1 MRSALSVG
9 SSSAACLPQPTK
21 LLESPQQQKENVM
34 IQLRSR
40 IRTFALAALAI
51 LCLLT
56 PSLAR
61 AADDDADT
69 LRITASGDVL
79 KELLDSPSGISH
91 DLLNKAYCVI
101 ILPSVKKGGFIVA
114 AHYGRGIM
122 TCRSGDDFSGSWS
135 APIMMQSS
143 GGSVG
148 FQIGGE
154 ATDFVV
160 LVMNDQGARAVM
172 NGKAK
177 LGSDASVAAG
187 PVGRTAEASTNA
199 SMNAEMLSYSRSQGV
214 FAGISL
220 SGTSLGPDSN
230 SNEKIYG
237 KPITGPEIFHGSVQA
252 PSAASNLLSTLA
264 STSPARVK

>member
-1 MRSALSVG
+1 M
-9 SSSAACLPQPTK
+9 
-21 LLESPQQQKENVM
+21 LESKIQKMCCLLV
-34 IQLRSR
+34 
-40 IRTFALAALAI
+40 AG
-51 LCLLT
+51 LCLTTL
-56 PSLAR
+56 LAR
-61 AADDDADT
+61 ADEPSERVTRAAQVFRELANAD
-69 LRITASGDVL
+69 SGL
-79 KELLDSPSGISH
+79 PTN
-91 DLLNKAYCVI
+91 LLNKADCVI

-114 AHYGRGIM
+114 AEYGRGLM
-122 TCRSGDDFSGSWS
+122 TCRSGDNFDGAWG
-135 APIMMQSS
+135 APIMMQST

-148 FQIGGE
+148 FQIGGQ

-199 SMNAEMLSYSRSQGV
+199 SMSAEMLSYSRSQGV

-230 SNEKIYG
+230 ANEKIYG
-237 KPITGPEIFHGSVQA
+237 KPVTGHDIFSGSVQA
-252 PSAASNLLSTLA
+252 PGAATTLLSTLQA
-264 STSPARVK
+264 TSPQRTR

>member
-1 MRSALSVG
+1 MIHDRHRIQIAATTAVAL
-9 SSSAACLPQPTK
+9 
-21 LLESPQQQKENVM
+21 
-34 IQLRSR
+34 
-40 IRTFALAALAI
+40 

-56 PSLAR
+56 PRLAR
-61 AADDDADT
+61 AAGDEEN
-69 LRITASGDVL
+69 RITASGDVL
-79 KELLDSPSGISH
+79 KELIDSPSGISH

-101 ILPSVKKGGFIVA
+101 VLPSVKKGGFIVA
-114 AHYGRGIM
+114 AQYGRGIM
-122 TCRSGDDFSGSWS
+122 TCRKGDNFDGAWS
-135 APIMMQSS
+135 DPIMMQSS

-199 SMNAEMLSYSRSQGV
+199 SMGAEMLSYSRSQGV

-220 SGTSLGPDSN
+220 SGTSLGPDSGA
-230 SNEKIYG
+230 NEKIYG
-237 KPITGPEIFHGSVQA
+237 KAITGSEIFSSDTPA
-252 PSAASNLLSTLA
+252 PAAARLLLSTLT
-264 STSPARVK
+264 STSPTRIK

>member
-1 MRSALSVG
+1 
-9 SSSAACLPQPTK
+9 
-21 LLESPQQQKENVM
+21 M
-34 IQLRSR
+34 IQQRPR
-40 IRTFALAALAI
+40 MQAFATAAVTF

-56 PSLAR
+56 PLLAR
-61 AADDDADT
+61 AADEDADT
-69 LRITASGDVL
+69 ARITASGDVL

-91 DLLNKAYCVI
+91 DLLNKAYCVV

-114 AHYGRGIM
+114 AQYGRGIM
-122 TCRSGDDFSGSWS
+122 TCRSGGNFDGAWS

-148 FQIGGE
+148 FQIGGQ
-154 ATDFVV
+154 ATDVV
-160 LVMNDQGARAVM
+160 ILVMNDQGARAVM

-220 SGTSLGPDSN
+220 SGTSLGPDAN

-237 KPITGPEIFHGSVQA
+237 KSVTGREIFDGGVQ
-252 PSAASNLLSTLA
+252 PPAAAGDLLA
-264 STSPARVK
+264 SLKATSPTRSK

>member
-1 MRSALSVG
+1 MIRFPHRTPLRKM
-9 SSSAACLPQPTK
+9 QPLAT
-21 LLESPQQQKENVM
+21 
-34 IQLRSR
+34 
-40 IRTFALAALAI
+40 AALTL
-51 LCLLT
+51 LCLLA
-56 PSLAR
+56 PLAAH
-61 AADDDADT
+61 AADEDPDT
-69 LRITASGDVL
+69 ARITASGDVL

-101 ILPSVKKGGFIVA
+101 VLPSVKKGGFIVA
-114 AHYGRGIM
+114 AQYGRGIM
-122 TCRSGDDFSGSWS
+122 TCRSGDNFDGAWS
-135 APIMMQSS
+135 APIMMQST

-148 FQIGGE
+148 FQIGGQ

-199 SMNAEMLSYSRSQGV
+199 SMSAEMLSYSRSQGV

-220 SGTSLGPDSN
+220 SGTSLGPDEN
-230 SNEKIYG
+230 SNAKIYG
-237 KPITGPEIFHGSVQA
+237 KSVSGSEIFSGSVQPPA
-252 PSAASNLLSTLA
+252 AASTLLSTLG
-264 STSPARVK
+264 STSPTRVK

>member
-1 MRSALSVG
+1 MLFRS
-9 SSSAACLPQPTK
+9 
-21 LLESPQQQKENVM
+21 
-34 IQLRSR
+34 
-40 IRTFALAALAI
+40 
-51 LCLLT
+51 
-56 PSLAR
+56 
-61 AADDDADT
+61 
-69 LRITASGDVL
+69 L

-114 AHYGRGIM
+114 AQYGRGIM
-122 TCRSGDDFSGSWS
+122 TCRSGDNFDGAWS

-143 GGSVG
+143 GGS
-148 FQIGGE
+148 IGLLAGGQ

-199 SMNAEMLSYSRSQGV
+199 SMSAEMLSYSRSQGI

-220 SGTSLGPDSN
+220 SGTSLGPDEN
-230 SNEKIYG
+230 ANEKIYG
-237 KPITGPEIFHGSVQA
+237 KRLSGSDIFSGSVQA
-252 PSAASNLLSTLA
+252 PAAAGVMLSTLG
-264 STSPARVK
+264 STSPTRVK

>member
-1 MRSALSVG
+1 MTQPSRRRI
-9 SSSAACLPQPTK
+9 AAGLT
-21 LLESPQQQKENVM
+21 L
-34 IQLRSR
+34 
-40 IRTFALAALAI
+40 
-51 LCLLT
+51 LCLLA
-56 PSLAR
+56 PLLAR
-61 AADDDADT
+61 AADEDADT

-101 ILPSVKKGGFIVA
+101 VLPSVKKGGFIVA
-114 AHYGRGIM
+114 AQYGRGIM
-122 TCRSGDDFSGSWS
+122 TCRGGDNFDGAWS
-135 APIMMQSS
+135 DPIMMQSS

-154 ATDFVV
+154 ATDFVI

-199 SMNAEMLSYSRSQGV
+199 SMGAEMLSYSRSQGV

-220 SGTSLGPDSN
+220 SGTSLGPDEN

-237 KPITGPEIFHGSVQA
+237 KKLSGSDIFSGANPA
-252 PSAASNLLSTLA
+252 PPAAANLLATLTA
-264 STSPARVK
+264 TSPTRVK

>member
-1 MRSALSVG
+1 MN
-9 SSSAACLPQPTK
+9 QH
-21 LLESPQQQKENVM
+21 
-34 IQLRSR
+34 RSR
-40 IRTFALAALAI
+40 MHAFATAVIAV
-51 LCLLT
+51 LCLIT
-56 PSLAR
+56 PLLAR
-61 AADDDADT
+61 AADEDADT
-69 LRITASGDVL
+69 ARITASGDVL

-101 ILPSVKKGGFIVA
+101 ILPSVKKGGFILA
-114 AHYGRGIM
+114 AQYGRGIM
-122 TCRSGDDFSGSWS
+122 TCRSGDSFDGAWS

-148 FQIGGE
+148 FQVGGQ
-154 ATDFVV
+154 ATDFVI
-160 LVMNDQGARAVM
+160 LVMNDQGAHAVM

-220 SGTSLGPDSN
+220 SGTSLGPDAN

-237 KPITGPEIFHGSVQA
+237 KSITGRAIFEGGVQA
-252 PSAASNLLSTLA
+252 PAAAGNLLATLKA
-264 STSPARVK
+264 TSPTRTK

>member
-1 MRSALSVG
+1 
-9 SSSAACLPQPTK
+9 
-21 LLESPQQQKENVM
+21 M
-34 IQLRSR
+34 IQHRYR
-40 IRTFALAALAI
+40 MHPIAAAAVAL

-56 PSLAR
+56 PLLAR
-61 AADDDADT
+61 AADEDADT
-69 LRITASGDVL
+69 ARITASGDVL

-114 AHYGRGIM
+114 AQYGRGIM
-122 TCRSGDDFSGSWS
+122 TCRSGNNFDGAWS

-143 GGSVG
+143 GGSIG
-148 FQIGGE
+148 FQAGGQ

-160 LVMNDQGARAVM
+160 LVMNYQGARAVM

-220 SGTSLGPDSN
+220 SGTSLGPDAN

-237 KPITGPEIFHGSVQA
+237 KSITGREIFDGGVQ
-252 PSAASNLLSTLA
+252 PPGAAATLLATLKD
-264 STSPARVK
+264 TSPTRSK

>member
-1 MRSALSVG
+1 MNHPRHRMQPVLFAAIAL
-9 SSSAACLPQPTK
+9 
-21 LLESPQQQKENVM
+21 
-34 IQLRSR
+34 
-40 IRTFALAALAI
+40 

-56 PSLAR
+56 PRLAR
-61 AADDDADT
+61 AADEDADT

-101 ILPSVKKGGFIVA
+101 VLPSVKKGGFIVA
-114 AHYGRGIM
+114 AQYGRGIM
-122 TCRSGDDFSGSWS
+122 TCRSGDNFDGAWS

-160 LVMNDQGARAVM
+160 LVMNDEGARAVM

-220 SGTSLGPDSN
+220 SGTSLGPDASA
-230 SNEKIYG
+230 NEKIYG
-237 KPITGPEIFHGSVQA
+237 KAITGREIFDGA
-252 PSAASNLLSTLA
+252 PPPSAAGILLSTLKT
-264 STSPARVK
+264 TSPTRTK

>member
-1 MRSALSVG
+1 VTHFPNRTHLRRM
-9 SSSAACLPQPTK
+9 QPVAT
-21 LLESPQQQKENVM
+21 
-34 IQLRSR
+34 
-40 IRTFALAALAI
+40 AALTL

-56 PSLAR
+56 PLAAH
-61 AADDDADT
+61 AADEDADT
-69 LRITASGDVL
+69 ARITASGDVL

-114 AHYGRGIM
+114 AQYGRGIM
-122 TCRSGDDFSGSWS
+122 TCRSGNNFDGAWS
-135 APIMMQSS
+135 APIMMQST

-148 FQIGGE
+148 FQIGGQ

-199 SMNAEMLSYSRSQGV
+199 SMSAEMLSYSRSQGV

-220 SGTSLGPDSN
+220 SGTSLGPDEN
-230 SNEKIYG
+230 SNTKIYG
-237 KPITGPEIFHGSVQA
+237 KPVTGSEIFSGSVQPPA
-252 PSAASNLLSTLA
+252 AASTLLSTLA
-264 STSPARVK
+264 STSPTRVK

>member
-1 MRSALSVG
+1 
-9 SSSAACLPQPTK
+9 
-21 LLESPQQQKENVM
+21 M
-34 IQLRSR
+34 IQPHTRLR
-40 IRTFALAALAI
+40 IAAAAALV
-51 LCLLT
+51 CLAL
-56 PSLAR
+56 PLLAR
-61 AADDDADT
+61 AADEET
-69 LRITASGDVL
+69 VQNRITASGDVL

-91 DLLNKAYCVI
+91 DLLNDAYCVI

-114 AHYGRGIM
+114 AEYGRGIM
-122 TCRSGDDFSGSWS
+122 TCRSGDNFDGPWS

-148 FQIGGE
+148 FQIGGQ

-160 LVMNDQGARAVM
+160 LVMNDEGARAVM

-199 SMNAEMLSYSRSQGV
+199 SMSAEMLSYSRSQGI

-220 SGTSLGPDSN
+220 SGTSLGPDSGA
-230 SNEKIYG
+230 NEKVYG
-237 KPITGPEIFHGSVQA
+237 KPLTGHDIFNGAVQPPA
-252 PSAASNLLSTLA
+252 SARLLLSTLA
-264 STSPARVK
+264 ATSPTRTK